1 MHRLCFGFCLRLS
14 GGESVLGRVR
24 AVCSPC
30 GSDNARLLKRA
41 RVSVDSL
48 EGTLR
53 YLSELNN
60 NLQEKESEMFQRL
73 QHKQNLNGFLNV
85 RDLKIT
91 LDKPKPPLTTPN
103 RPSLKKQTKS
113 VRIEVPPSR
122 KPVAYSKSATQ

>member
-1 MHRLCFGFCLRLS
+1 MLSLWLRH
-14 GGESVLGRVR
+14 
-24 AVCSPC
+24 
-30 GSDNARLLKRA
+30 ARLLHRA

-91 LDKPKPPLTTPN
+91 LDKPPVPKPPLTTPN